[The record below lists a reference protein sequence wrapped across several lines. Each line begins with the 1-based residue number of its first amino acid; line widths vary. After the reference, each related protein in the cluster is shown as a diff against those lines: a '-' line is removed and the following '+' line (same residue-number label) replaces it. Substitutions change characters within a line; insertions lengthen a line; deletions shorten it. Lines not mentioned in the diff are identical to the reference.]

1 MIQYNMAKKT
11 TLTLDSELRLKLYV
25 MKNEYGLKSME
36 EVIEVLVE
44 TKDDAKI
51 LSYVGIVA
59 KRGVMDEKEEERVL
73 KKELKEIYGYDDD
86 VLDLFSLKETKNAI
100 VACKKNKI

>member
-1 MIQYNMAKKT
+1 MGKKT

-25 MKNEYGLKSME
+25 MRNEYGLKSME
-36 EVIEVLVE
+36 EVIEVLIA
-44 TKDDAKI
+44 TKDDENI
-51 LSYVGIVA
+51 LSYIGIVA
-59 KRGVMDEKEEERVL
+59 KRGMMDEKEEERVL
-73 KKELKEIYGYDDD
+73 KKELKDLYGYDDD

>member
-1 MIQYNMAKKT
+1 MVKKT

-36 EVIEVLVE
+36 EVIEVLLE

-51 LSYVGIVA
+51 LSYVGIVT